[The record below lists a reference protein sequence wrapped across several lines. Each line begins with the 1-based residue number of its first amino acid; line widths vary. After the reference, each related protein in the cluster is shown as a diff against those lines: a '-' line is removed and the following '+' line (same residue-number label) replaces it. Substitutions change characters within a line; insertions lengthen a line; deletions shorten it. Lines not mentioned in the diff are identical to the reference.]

1 MMMMRRRD
9 EEEDEDVRINVNLSE
24 VEFKKTLI
32 KDFWL
37 CSDND
42 IDLRLAQLEDLMN
55 RRPELVYSVALR
67 QNPHNVEQWHRRVKL
82 FEGNPAKQVLMYV
95 EALKTV
101 EPMLAVGKPHTL
113 WVAFAKLYETQGDIA
128 NARVVFETAVQA
140 NYKDV
145 DDLACVWCESA
156 EMELRNKNS
165 RRSRELM
172 SVATAEP
179 SAEVKRRAK
188 AAGGNEPVQMKLYK
202 SSRLWTLYVALE
214 ESFGTLGSTR
224 EVYERMLDLRIV
236 TPQIIINYASLLEEH
251 KYFEEAFKVYEKG
264 TQMFKYPH
272 VKDIWVTYL
281 SKFVKR
287 YGRTR
292 MERARELFEHAIK
305 AAPADAKKPLYLQF
319 AKMEEDYGLAKR
331 VMEVYHAAVEAVPE
345 HDKLSM
351 YEIYIARAAE
361 RFGVSKT
368 REIYVQAIKSGL
380 PHKDVKTMC
389 LKYAELEKSLGEID
403 RARRVYMYGS
413 QLSHPN
419 YDVDLWN
426 KWLEFEVQHGNEDT
440 FRDMLRIKRTVSASY
455 SQTDSTVMQKD
466 QRLSIGGE
474 IKVSAGY
481 HEDIELP
488 EEETDYENEKMVEIA
503 QKDVPFSVSGHMANK
518 RKKPEDDSPQSPFG
532 ALGRIQIEAKT
543 SSSLNCSS
551 VIKFVS

>member
-1 MMMMRRRD
+1 METMD
-9 EEEDEDVRINVNLSE
+9 DDNEEEEEEEDVRINVNLSE

-55 RRPELVYSVALR
+55 RRPELVNSVALR

-82 FEGNPAKQVLMYV
+82 FEGNPAKQVLTYV

-145 DDLACVWCESA
+145 DDLACVWCEST
-156 EMELRNKNS
+156 EMELRNRNS
-165 RRSRELM
+165 RRARELM

-202 SSRLWTLYVALE
+202 SSRLWTLHVDLE

-224 EVYERMLDLRIV
+224 EVYERMLDLKIV

-272 VKDIWVTYL
+272 VKDICVTYI
-281 SKFVKR
+281 SFKVC
-287 YGRTR
+287 
-292 MERARELFEHAIK
+292 
-305 AAPADAKKPLYLQF
+305 
-319 AKMEEDYGLAKR
+319 EE
-331 VMEVYHAAVEAVPE
+331 
-345 HDKLSM
+345 
-351 YEIYIARAAE
+351 I
-361 RFGVSKT
+361 
-368 REIYVQAIKSGL
+368 
-380 PHKDVKTMC
+380 
-389 LKYAELEKSLGEID
+389 
-403 RARRVYMYGS
+403 
-413 QLSHPN
+413 
-419 YDVDLWN
+419 W
-426 KWLEFEVQHGNEDT
+426 EDT
-440 FRDMLRIKRTVSASY
+440 NGTRKRAIRACY
-455 SQTDSTVMQKD
+455 
-466 QRLSIGGE
+466 
-474 IKVSAGY
+474 
-481 HEDIELP
+481 
-488 EEETDYENEKMVEIA
+488 
-503 QKDVPFSVSGHMANK
+503 
-518 RKKPEDDSPQSPFG
+518 
-532 ALGRIQIEAKT
+532 
-543 SSSLNCSS
+543 
-551 VIKFVS
+551 